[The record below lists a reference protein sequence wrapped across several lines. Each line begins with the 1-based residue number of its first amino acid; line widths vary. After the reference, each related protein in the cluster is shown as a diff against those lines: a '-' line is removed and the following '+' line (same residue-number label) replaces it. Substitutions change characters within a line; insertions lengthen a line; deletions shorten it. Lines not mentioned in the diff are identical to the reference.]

1 MRREAARSLSVPFPA
16 AILPANRSPP
26 PHPALRP
33 RHTDTYGHTYIH
45 THKHTHA
52 RTPAALVPDPHF
64 ASVLSAALVTASAA
78 GRLLEDLPVD
88 GVGCVLV

>member
-1 MRREAARSLSVPFPA
+1 MS
-16 AILPANRSPP
+16 RSPRLFCP
-26 PHPALRP
+26 LTAVRPLTLRCD
-33 RHTDTYGHTYIH
+33 RGIRTRTDTHTY

-88 GVGCVLV
+88 GVGFVLV

>member
-45 THKHTHA
+45 AQTHA

-88 GVGCVLV
+88 GVGFVLV

>member
-1 MRREAARSLSVPFPA
+1 MRPEVARSLSVPFPA

-33 RHTDTYGHTYIH
+33 RHTDTYGP
-45 THKHTHA
+45 THKHTNT

-64 ASVLSAALVTASAA
+64 ASVLSTALVTASAA
-78 GRLLEDLPVD
+78 GRLLEDLPFDRD
-88 GVGCVLV
+88 GRVC